1 MPTDAD
7 IGNMAL
13 SRLGTRATIASLT
26 ENSAEARALNTWY
39 ATIRDDLL
47 RAADWNFNR
56 VYLDLAESGTPP
68 VRWYYSYAYPSDAL
82 KIWGFDFGLPSY
94 MQTIPP
100 LYEVASDGTNRLIY
114 TNMSPA
120 TAVYCQ
126 RVTDPN
132 RMDSTFV
139 TAFAVALAAAV
150 AMPITQKVE
159 VSARLT
165 AQAKELFETAVA
177 QSANEQMTA
186 ERFREA
192 ETLNVRGT
200 QTDALFI
207 DGALVRPF

>member
-13 SRLGTRATIASLT
+13 SRLGTRATITNLT
-26 ENSAEARALNTWY
+26 ENSTEARFINTWY

-56 VYLDLAESGTPP
+56 VYLSLAESGTPP
-68 VRWYYSYAYPSDAL
+68 DRWAYSYAYPSDCL
-82 KIWGFDFGLPSY
+82 KIWSFDIGLPSY

-114 TNMSPA
+114 TNLSPA

-126 RVTDPN
+126 RVLDPN
-132 RMDSTFV
+132 RMDPEFV

-150 AMPITQKVE
+150 AMPITQKVDLA
-159 VSARLT
+159 VRLA
-165 AQAKELFETAVA
+165 AQAKDVFETAVA

-186 ERFREA
+186 ERFRLA
-192 ETLNVRGT
+192 ESLNIRNT
-200 QTDALFI
+200 QTDVRFI
-207 DGALVRPF
+207 DGAIWTP